1 MPGLR
6 QRELTLKHMAASRTL
21 DEIHPRTVCLGIYN
35 EASNHWLGQAAV
47 SLYLHDLAEIYL
59 ELVPQWL

>member
-21 DEIHPRTVCLGIYN
+21 DEIHLRTVCLGMSK
-35 EASNHWLGQAAV
+35 EASNHRLGADAV
-47 SLYLHDLAEIYL
+47 SLHLHDLAEIYL